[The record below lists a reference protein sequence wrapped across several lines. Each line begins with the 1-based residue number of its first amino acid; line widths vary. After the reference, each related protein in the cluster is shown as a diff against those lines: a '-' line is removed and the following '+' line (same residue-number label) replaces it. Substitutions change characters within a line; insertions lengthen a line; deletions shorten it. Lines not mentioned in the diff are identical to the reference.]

1 MCLFFGALA
10 LLASALV
17 RRAFLAIVIPGV
29 ILVAMY
35 VIDGLAQ
42 VSKTIE
48 PLRVLSL
55 FYHLGRPLEGDF
67 PWTAVLLT
75 LAGVC
80 ILAGAAMAAFA
91 RRDIY
96 T

>member
-1 MCLFFGALA
+1 M
-10 LLASALV
+10 ASALF
-17 RRAFLAIVIPGV
+17 RRAALAIAVPGAV
-29 ILVAMY
+29 LVAMY
-35 VIDGLAQ
+35 VVEGLAQ
-42 VSKTIE
+42 VSKSIE

-67 PWTAVLLT
+67 RWTAALLT

-80 ILAGAAMAAFA
+80 VLAGAAMAAFA